1 MSKTTDDVQ
10 TVEKLG
16 EARDGVVKEL
26 RSRGYSLITDTSTP
40 TCWNAPECSSPE
52 FSDGDLDL

>member
-1 MSKTTDDVQ
+1 MKEEIDDVKS
-10 TVEKLG
+10 VAKLG